1 MRTVFNHRHGA
12 ALTDELLGRRQDLL
26 SRVRAGNG
34 QAIAFAKH
42 ELRLEHWHSIDGGVL
57 LGESSESC
65 PLCHTK

>member
-1 MRTVFNHRHGA
+1 MRTVFNHRHEA

-42 ELRLEHWHSIDGGVL
+42 ELRLEHWHNQHDGL
-57 LGESSESC
+57 LVGEYSPGC